1 MQEGRRV
8 DLFCVVFPG
17 SHWAAEVSSS
27 EAAGV
32 SILRITHMYLVHV
45 SVHKKETKAQATQH
59 RKGKDTHRCH
69 DCFGGMYGI
78 LFSVLSLTLGGP
90 VVVNRIPI
98 VCGHTT
104 IPTTTTTT
112 KCHLGRNCCV
122 MLLLLL
128 MKSFVG
134 DVTIDGYWILI
145 GYMSNRYCCVGYEIL
160 L

>member
-1 MQEGRRV
+1 
-8 DLFCVVFPG
+8 
-17 SHWAAEVSSS
+17 
-27 EAAGV
+27 
-32 SILRITHMYLVHV
+32 MYLVHV

-104 IPTTTTTT
+104 IPTT
-112 KCHLGRNCCV
+112 KPFFREIENQNPYLYGLNQVFSSLDRV
-122 MLLLLL
+122 
-128 MKSFVG
+128 S
-134 DVTIDGYWILI
+134 IILCT
-145 GYMSNRYCCVGYEIL
+145 S
-160 L
+160 